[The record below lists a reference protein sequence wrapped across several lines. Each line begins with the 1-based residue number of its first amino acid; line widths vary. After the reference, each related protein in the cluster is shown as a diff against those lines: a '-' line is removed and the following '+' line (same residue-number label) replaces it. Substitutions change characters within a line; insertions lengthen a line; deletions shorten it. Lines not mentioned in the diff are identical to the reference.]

1 MIMKARVEIMNNKN
15 KKSQLV
21 FDMKTTRKLL
31 KMNDEIRYCPYCGK
45 GITENCECHKNI
57 IIDVKPYR
65 NEEGVI
71 ESDRSVMV
79 FDNNSNF
86 QADFNQLIEDTKA
99 KKDTEKES
107 ECEQMTFDDLA

>member
-1 MIMKARVEIMNNKN
+1 MNNKT

-31 KMNDEIRYCPYCGK
+31 KMNDEIRFCPFCGK
-45 GITENCECHKNI
+45 SMAENCECHKNI

-65 NEEGVI
+65 NEEGII

-79 FDNNSNF
+79 FDNNDNF
-86 QADFNQLIEDTKA
+86 QADFNQMIEETKT
-99 KKDTEKES
+99 KKETES
-107 ECEQMTFDDLA
+107 EFEQLSIDLD

>member
-1 MIMKARVEIMNNKN
+1 MNNKT

-45 GITENCECHKNI
+45 GIAENCECHKNI

-65 NEEGVI
+65 NEAGVI

-79 FDNNSNF
+79 FDNNDSF
-86 QADFNQLIEDTKA
+86 KIDFNQLIEDAKA
-99 KKDTEKES
+99 KKEAGQDIE
-107 ECEQMTFDDLA
+107 MDLD